1 MAALA
6 RRNATVVVPVIAVVA
21 LLAAGAASPAA
32 GQPAP
37 RGYLVISGGG
47 GMPDR
52 IFARAIQLAGGP
64 DAPVVV
70 FPQASEEADTG
81 DVVSDQWRKAGSKT
95 VSPVSLADLAAA
107 TRAVE
112 AASLIWFTG
121 GDQVKL
127 LKALAGTGIPEVIAR
142 RYREGAVVGGKS
154 AGAAVMSSITLTGD
168 ADLQSVTAGATKT
181 VPGLGLWPG
190 VIVDQHFLKRQR
202 HSRLLSLVLDHPSL
216 VGVGIDEDTA
226 VVVTGPR
233 FEVIGDS
240 SVVVIDARR
249 AAVEPRAA
257 GVLSA
262 ARGIVTHVLT
272 EGMGME
278 LTAQA
283 VGARD

>member
-1 MAALA
+1 MADRGSA
-6 RRNATVVVPVIAVVA
+6 AVVTGVALLA
-21 LLAAGAASPAA
+21 LLAAGAASPAL
-32 GQPAP
+32 GQEVPK
-37 RGYLVISGGG
+37 GHLVISGGG

-95 VSPVSLADLAAA
+95 VSPISLTDLAAA

-127 LKALAGTGIPEVIAR
+127 LKALEGTGIPEVIAR

-181 VPGLGLWPG
+181 MPGLGLWLG

-202 HSRLLSLVLDHPSL
+202 HSRLLSLVLEHPSL

-226 VVVTGPR
+226 VVVTGPHV
-233 FEVIGDS
+233 EVIGDS

-257 GVLSA
+257 GALSA
-262 ARGIVTHVLT
+262 ARRIVTHVLT

-278 LTAQA
+278 IAP
-283 VGARD
+283 RP

>member
-1 MAALA
+1 MADRIPAGAVTGFALL
-6 RRNATVVVPVIAVVA
+6 A
-21 LLAAGAASPAA
+21 LLAAGAASPAP

-37 RGYLVISGGG
+37 KGHLVISGGG

-95 VSPVSLADLAAA
+95 VSPVSLTDLAAA

-127 LKALAGTGIPEVIAR
+127 LKALDGTGIPEVIAR

-262 ARGIVTHVLT
+262 ARGIVTHLLT

-278 LTAQA
+278 IAAQA
-283 VGARD
+283 LGTGR

>member
-1 MAALA
+1 MAAPA
-6 RRNATVVVPVIAVVA
+6 RRNATVVVTALAAVA
-21 LLAAGAASPAA
+21 LLAAGAASPAL

-37 RGYLVISGGG
+37 KGHLVVAGGG

-81 DVVSDQWRKAGSKT
+81 DVVSDQWRKAGSKA
-95 VSPVSLADLAAA
+95 VSTISLTDLAAA
-107 TRAVE
+107 ARAVE

-127 LKALAGTGIPEVIAR
+127 LKALEGTGIPEVIAR

-154 AGAAVMSSITLTGD
+154 AGAAVMSSVTLTGD
-168 ADLQSVTAGATKT
+168 ADLQNVTAGATKT

-202 HSRLLSLVLDHPSL
+202 HSRLLSLVLEHPSL

-226 VVVTGPR
+226 VVVSGSR
-233 FEVIGDS
+233 FEVLGDS

-249 AAVEPRAA
+249 ATVEPRAA
-257 GVLSA
+257 GALSA

-278 LTAQA
+278 L
-283 VGARD
+283 GK